1 MRIAVSC
8 LDIDDFHRGDLVRLA
23 AVDDEAHR
31 FASDEGAVRLAFGVQ
46 RVAARRARRLPGL
59 RYLAALEI
67 EHMFIRE
74 RGSDDLYELA
84 GRRREPGEPGNAA
97 ALLPAIAEDLELD
110 DVFPL
115 VDGRRPIER
124 NAGSPLGLL
133 DVDMG
138 RNHSFLL
145 PSVAPSG

>member
-1 MRIAVSC
+1 MRIAVSS

-23 AVDDEAHR
+23 AVDGEAHR
-31 FASDEGAVRLAFGVQ
+31 FAPDEGAVRLAFGVQ
-46 RVAARRARRLPGL
+46 RVAAGGARGFPGL

-67 EHMFIRE
+67 EHMLIRE
-74 RGSDDLYELA
+74 RGGDDLYELA
-84 GRRREPGEPGNAA
+84 GRRRELGEPGNAA

-115 VDGRRPIER
+115 VDSRRPVEW
-124 NAGSPLGLL
+124 GTGCPLRRL